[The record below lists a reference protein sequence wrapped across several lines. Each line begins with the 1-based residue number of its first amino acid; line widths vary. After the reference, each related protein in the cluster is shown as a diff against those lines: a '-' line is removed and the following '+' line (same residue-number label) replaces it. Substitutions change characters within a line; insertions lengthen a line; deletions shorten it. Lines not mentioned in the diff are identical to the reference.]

1 MLDLLTTIIGFVP
14 PELPPSV
21 EEAYRAKCIQLKQR
35 LNEVEEANDSARLR
49 IARINRGIQKSRLER
64 AFLLEQLAKRT
75 STNVEDSEGSP
86 SPPPTP
92 KEKPLRTKRGH
103 RKPDFMNTD
112 VGEGR
117 SGNIFIRQGPGTM
130 SPSSENFSHTQHETQ
145 QASLTQVQSQGSK
158 LPPKNNETHS
168 VLIQNN
174 TESAQSQN
182 NHLKSTVDI
191 PSSEVRPRLP
201 IENGKET
208 SDAFA
213 DPEANLARDWGTK
226 ESSRK
231 KDHRKYEPVKKSAEI
246 SERDNNDT
254 KASDNFYGESRPI
267 EDTGEDVEIQD
278 NFGTPITAT
287 LEISGFT
294 PVNRV

>member
-1 MLDLLTTIIGFVP
+1 MAPPTGFVP

-103 RKPDFMNTD
+103 RKPDFMSTD

-117 SGNIFIRQGPGTM
+117 SGNIFVRQGPATM
-130 SPSSENFSHTQHETQ
+130 SPCSENYSHTQHETQ
-145 QASLTQVQSQGSK
+145 QASTTQVQPQVSK
-158 LPPKNNETHS
+158 LLPRNNEAQS
-168 VLIQNN
+168 ASNQNSI
-174 TESAQSQN
+174 ESAQTQN
-182 NHLKSTVDI
+182 DQLKSTVDMH
-191 PSSEVRPRLP
+191 SSEVRPRLP
-201 IENGKET
+201 NENGKET
-208 SDAFA
+208 SNAFC
-213 DPEANLARDWGTK
+213 DSEANLARDWGTK

-231 KDHRKYEPVKKSAEI
+231 KDHRKHDLVKNSADV
-246 SERDNNDT
+246 SERDINDS
-254 KASDNFYGESRPI
+254 KATANFYGESRPI
-267 EDTGEDVEIQD
+267 DETGEEDVEIQD
-278 NFGTPITAT
+278 NFGSPVTAT
-287 LEISGFT
+287 PEISGFT
-294 PVNRV
+294 PVNRG

>member
-1 MLDLLTTIIGFVP
+1 MAPPSGFVP

-103 RKPDFMNTD
+103 RKPDFMSTD

-117 SGNIFIRQGPGTM
+117 SGNIFIRQGPGTT
-130 SPSSENFSHTQHETQ
+130 SPTSENFSHTQHETQ
-145 QASLTQVQSQGSK
+145 QASTTQVQSQGSK
-158 LPPKNNETHS
+158 LLQKNNETHS
-168 VLIQNN
+168 APTQSN
-174 TESAQSQN
+174 TDSAQSQKN
-182 NHLKSTVDI
+182 NLKSTVDMH
-191 PSSEVRPRLP
+191 SSEVRPRLP
-201 IENGKET
+201 NENGKET
-208 SDAFA
+208 SDGFC
-213 DPEANLARDWGTK
+213 DSEANSARDWGTK

-231 KDHRKYEPVKKSAEI
+231 KDYRKYELAKNSAEI
-246 SERDNNDT
+246 SERDINDT
-254 KASDNFYGESRPI
+254 KATDNFYGESRTI
-267 EDTGEDVEIQD
+267 EETGEEDVEIHD

-287 LEISGFT
+287 PGISGFT
-294 PVNRV
+294 PVNRS